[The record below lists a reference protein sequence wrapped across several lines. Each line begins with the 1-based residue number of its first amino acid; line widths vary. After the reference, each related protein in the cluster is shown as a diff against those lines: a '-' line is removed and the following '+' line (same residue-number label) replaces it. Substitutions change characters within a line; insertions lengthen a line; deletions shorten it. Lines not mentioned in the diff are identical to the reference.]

1 MVITFFYLR
10 KNDYLCTM
18 NVETLNKYCE
28 NGLLYK
34 QTHPTLPLTIWNY
47 TEKVQYEGL
56 WDEVTVQ
63 CRGLITEDT
72 TGKVLVRP
80 FKKFFNY
87 EEVVGKGV
95 IPSKGDYV
103 YVQEKMDGSLGILF
117 YYERE
122 LTYKERYK
130 LWFSNNYETGLE
142 YCEDNVPDFD
152 NKYYTSTPKTKGE
165 WIMATRGSFT
175 SEQSIRGMEILKRKY
190 SVFDRAWL
198 QEYAYL
204 VEIIYPENRIVVD
217 YGKEKITFLSV
228 VLNEGFTGWKPTDE
242 PELHWTMS
250 CSIFAAN
257 GIKKSDIV
265 KTEQYFNFSDELY
278 QSLKEKNEN
287 NKEGFVLRFFPGNF
301 RMKIKFED
309 YVRLHKIMT
318 NLSTTAVWEVLSNGG
333 SMDEIL
339 KDVPD
344 EFYDK
349 IKEYEK
355 ELRFSFDTINREY
368 GWIFNKIR
376 NVYFDVHEKEFNR
389 AEFAELA
396 KRYKYPSILFA
407 LLDGKDIS
415 PIIWKIVKPKFKKL

>member
-1 MVITFFYLR
+1 
-10 KNDYLCTM
+10 M
-18 NVETLNKYCE
+18 NVETLNKYYE
-28 NGLLYK
+28 NGLLCK

-47 TEKVQYEGL
+47 SEKVQYEGL

-63 CRGLITEDT
+63 CRGLITENT

-80 FKKFFNY
+80 FAKFFNY
-87 EEVVGKGV
+87 EEVVDKNV
-95 IPSKGDYV
+95 IPLKGDYV

-117 YYERE
+117 YYE
-122 LTYKERYK
+122 
-130 LWFSNNYETGLE
+130 
-142 YCEDNVPDFD
+142 
-152 NKYYTSTPKTKGE
+152 GE

-175 SEQSIRGMEILKRKY
+175 SEQAIRGMEILKKRY
-190 SVFDRAWL
+190 PVFDRSWL

-204 VEIIYPENRIVVD
+204 VELIYPENRIVVD
-217 YGKEKITFLSV
+217 YGKEKITFLSA

-242 PELHWTMS
+242 TELHWTMA

-265 KTEQYFNFSDELY
+265 KTEQHFNFSDKLY
-278 QSLKEKNEN
+278 KSLKEKNEN

-318 NLSTTAVWEVLSNGG
+318 NISTTAVWEVLSNGG
-333 SMDEIL
+333 TMDDLL

-349 IKEYEK
+349 IREYENK
-355 ELRFSFDTINREY
+355 LVGQHDTLMNEY
-368 GWIFNKIR
+368 QWIFNKIR
-376 NVYFDVHEKEFNR
+376 NVYFETHQKEFNR
-389 AEFAELA
+389 PEFAELA
-396 KRYKYPSILFA
+396 KRYKHPSLLFG
-407 LLDGKDIS
+407 LLDGKDVS
-415 PIIWKIVKPKFKKL
+415 PTIWKLIRPEFCKL

>member
-1 MVITFFYLR
+1 
-10 KNDYLCTM
+10 M
-18 NVETLNKYCE
+18 NVEILNKYFE
-28 NGLLYK
+28 DGLLYK
-34 QTHPTLPLTIWNY
+34 QSHPTLPLTIWNY

-56 WDEVTVQ
+56 WDEVTLQ
-63 CRGLITEDT
+63 CRGLITENT

-87 EEVVGKGV
+87 EEVVDKNV
-95 IPSKGDYV
+95 IPLKGDYV

-117 YYERE
+117 YYE
-122 LTYKERYK
+122 
-130 LWFSNNYETGLE
+130 
-142 YCEDNVPDFD
+142 
-152 NKYYTSTPKTKGE
+152 GE
-165 WIMATRGSFT
+165 WIMATRGSFA
-175 SEQSIRGMEILKRKY
+175 SEQAIRGMEILKRKY
-190 SVFDRAWL
+190 SVFDRSWL

-242 PELHWTMS
+242 TELHWTMS

-265 KTEQYFNFSDELY
+265 KTEQHFNFSDELY
-278 QSLKEKNEN
+278 KSLKEKNEN

-318 NLSTTAVWEVLSNGG
+318 NISTTAVWEVLSNGG
-333 SMDEIL
+333 TMDDLL

-349 IKEYEK
+349 IREYEN
-355 ELRFSFDTINREY
+355 ELVGQHGTLLNEY
-368 GWIFNKIR
+368 QWIFNKVR
-376 NVYFDVHEKEFNR
+376 NVYFDVYQKEFNR
-389 AEFAELA
+389 REFAEQA
-396 KRYKYPSILFA
+396 KRYKYPSLLFG
-407 LLDGKDIS
+407 LLDGKDIT
-415 PIIWKIVKPKFKKL
+415 PLIWKLVKPEWRKL

>member
-1 MVITFFYLR
+1 
-10 KNDYLCTM
+10 M
-18 NVETLNKYCE
+18 NVETLNKYYE

-47 TEKVQYEGL
+47 SEKVQYEGL

-63 CRGLITEDT
+63 CRGLITENT

-80 FKKFFNY
+80 FDKFFNY
-87 EEVVGKGV
+87 EEVVDKNV
-95 IPSKGDYV
+95 IPLKGDYV

-117 YYERE
+117 YYE
-122 LTYKERYK
+122 
-130 LWFSNNYETGLE
+130 
-142 YCEDNVPDFD
+142 
-152 NKYYTSTPKTKGE
+152 GE

-175 SEQSIRGMEILKRKY
+175 SEQAIRGMEILKKRY
-190 SVFDRAWL
+190 PVFDRAWL

-217 YGKEKITFLSV
+217 YGKDKITFLSV
-228 VLNEGFTGWKPTDE
+228 VLNEGFSGWEPTDE
-242 PELHWTMS
+242 PELHWTTA

-265 KTEQYFNFSDELY
+265 KTEQHFNFSDELY
-278 QSLKEKNEN
+278 KSLKEKNEN

-318 NLSTTAVWEVLSNGG
+318 NVSTTSVWEVLSNGET
-333 SMDEIL
+333 MDNLL

-349 IKEYEK
+349 IKEYEN
-355 ELRFSFDTINREY
+355 ELTNQYNTLSREY
-368 GWIFNKIR
+368 QWIFNKIR
-376 NVYFDVHEKEFNR
+376 NVYFEVYQKEFNR
-389 AEFAELA
+389 REFAELA
-396 KRYKYPSILFA
+396 KKHKHPSLLFG
-407 LLDGKDIS
+407 LLDGKDVS
-415 PIIWKIVKPKFKKL
+415 PIIWKLIRPEFSKL